1 MDNTITDT
9 ILESMND
16 GVLVIDFK
24 GRVVFANRAAGDLL
38 HLELYKLAEKSYT
51 ELFMS
56 EMENDA
62 FNDILFNGIQK
73 HETRVYC
80 EVPFRRSDG
89 KLIEMA
95 VTTSFLLN
103 KPEGIVVVFKDIT
116 ESKSLDR
123 ARQRVLDHLSHELR
137 TPLMIIKATL
147 KSIATPEKAQLKE
160 RMEHNLQRL
169 QDIQLA
175 VDDIVN
181 RKNVVEEVSLGIW
194 IKQVEYLLD
203 IIAEGKI
210 EYAPAVNTI
219 KQEITKL
226 FGKRYSSSQL
236 INLTGEVE
244 KAAENARGAAGR
256 RQIDLCTEISGSS
269 SVWIDPEVLRKTLSA
284 PIKNAIEATPDGGRI
299 VISLIETDAGIIFSV
314 RDTGIGI
321 TPGSLSQIFGGFYH
335 ACETDLYSTKKPYD
349 FGAGGKGLELLQLKI
364 FSELYQFT
372 IECESRRCIYI
383 PDESMLCTG
392 SIEKCI
398 HVKDAE
404 ECANTG
410 GTVFRLKFKKS
421 DGRVA

>member
-80 EVPFRRSDG
+80 EVPFRRSD
-89 KLIEMA
+89 
-95 VTTSFLLN
+95 
-103 KPEGIVVVFKDIT
+103 DIT